1 LRTIRAKDNED
12 TIQVQDLS
20 KSFDN
25 RLVVRSLSFKA
36 PDGQEMSLF
45 VYVDERV
52 IDWLTALIVWTRKSQ
67 HQTRFSAPSLGQ

>member
-36 PDGQEMSLF
+36 PDGQ
-45 VYVDERV
+45 
-52 IDWLTALIVWTRKSQ
+52 
-67 HQTRFSAPSLGQ
+67 